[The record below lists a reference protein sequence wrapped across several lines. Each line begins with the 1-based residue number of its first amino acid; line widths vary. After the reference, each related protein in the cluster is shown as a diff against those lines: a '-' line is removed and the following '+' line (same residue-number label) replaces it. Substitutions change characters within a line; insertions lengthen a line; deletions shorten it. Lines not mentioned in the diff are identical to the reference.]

1 MPYGS
6 GTPCKSHGY
15 PNLEPCA
22 ICAQQENMALRE
34 LVVSLRDDMR
44 QILNIS
50 SSNGHGPLSLDSV
63 RIIAESSL
71 KR

>member
-6 GTPCKSHGY
+6 GTPCKYHGY
-15 PNLEPCA
+15 PNMEPRAQCA
-22 ICAQQENMALRE
+22 LQENMALRE
-34 LVVSLRDDMR
+34 LIVALRDDMR
-44 QILNIS
+44 QIFNIS
-50 SSNGHGPLSLDSV
+50 SSVQHGSLSLDSV